1 MTLNQRFDNLVN
13 VVAAQTIRY
22 DSGRQQF
29 INSRTSDVEGIRTAY
44 ARKPKPHFFRLQ
56 LSTVNVNASG
66 EYSGLSEGER
76 LIAQEILTQ
85 LTQVKGPETNTFTL

>member
-1 MTLNQRFDNLVN
+1 MTLDQRFDNLVN

-29 INSRTSDVEGIRTAY
+29 INSQAGDVDSIRTAY
-44 ARKPKPHFFRLQ
+44 ARKPRPHFSRLQ

-76 LIAQEILTQ
+76 LIAQEILA
-85 LTQVKGPETNTFTL
+85 